1 MSKNVSDAEYLKI
14 LDEAYEEAWE
24 VANSEDGWKEEH
36 KGSFLSYG
44 QRNKI
49 NFHVANCLHVSLR
62 VFYLLF
68 TVSLSTSLCVF
79 YFIRSIFF

>member
-1 MSKNVSDAEYLKI
+1 MSKNVSDVEYLKI

-44 QRNKI
+44 QWFKLFAYQFEDFISRDIKI
-49 NFHVANCLHVSLR
+49 YEIVDIYHEIKL
-62 VFYLLF
+62 
-68 TVSLSTSLCVF
+68 
-79 YFIRSIFF
+79 

>member
-1 MSKNVSDAEYLKI
+1 MSKNVSDVEYLKI

-44 QRNKI
+44 YRNKI
-49 NFHVANCLHVSLR
+49 NFHGANCLLVSLR
-62 VFYLLF
+62 VFYPRDTKIYEIVDAIIKLNF
-68 TVSLSTSLCVF
+68 
-79 YFIRSIFF
+79 R

>member
-1 MSKNVSDAEYLKI
+1 MSKNVSDVEYLKI

-44 QRNKI
+44 QHKALNR
-49 NFHVANCLHVSLR
+49 
-62 VFYLLF
+62 LLGW
-68 TVSLSTSLCVF
+68 
-79 YFIRSIFF
+79 I

>member
-1 MSKNVSDAEYLKI
+1 MSKNVSDVEYLKI

-44 QRNKI
+44 QHTLRSLLNKS
-49 NFHVANCLHVSLR
+49 ARLTCLLLLESCSLK
-62 VFYLLF
+62 
-68 TVSLSTSLCVF
+68 
-79 YFIRSIFF
+79 YF